1 MASGHIV
8 SLTTCL
14 HPAIKMAQLH
24 SESFLLD
31 EQNERAHKQRKLCQ
45 IMKKGV
51 GVFFLA
57 FVERCSIVRKSRRV
71 FDSMLSFFLSFL
83 FKKEEE
89 RKKNGRENSDEL
101 HLSKNFGRVGRRKEA
116 DIEERRGD

>member
-71 FDSMLSFFLSFL
+71 FDSMLSFFLSF
-83 FKKEEE
+83 FCSKKKKKERKMEE
-89 RKKNGRENSDEL
+89 KIQMNY
-101 HLSKNFGRVGRRKEA
+101 
-116 DIEERRGD
+116 I